1 MAKLFRKRAEKAALP
16 PGTPVYVGEAPAR
29 PVRLSIIDY
38 NGERFESR
46 QAESAESCQPYVKTS
61 TVTWINVDG
70 IHEPDVIECL
80 GRDFG
85 LHPLTIEDIVN
96 TSQRPKVE
104 DLDGYV
110 YIVLRMLYGDAREK
124 GGIQDEQVSLILGRN
139 FVISFQERPGDVFDA
154 VRERLRLDKGRIRRA
169 GPDYLAYSLID
180 AIVDHYFLIL
190 EGVGERVEALE
201 ERLIAD
207 PRPETLQEIHR
218 LKRQMIFLR
227 RAVWPL
233 REATSALARA
243 ESPLIDE
250 GTRAY
255 LRDVYD
261 HTVQV
266 IDVLEAYRDVIAGM
280 LDTYLSSLSN
290 RMNEVM
296 KVLTVIATIFI
307 PMTFIAGVYG
317 MNFESMPELKLPWGY
332 AAAWGAMIAVGLGML
347 LYFRRKRWL

>member
-1 MAKLFRKRAEKAALP
+1 
-16 PGTPVYVGEAPAR
+16 
-29 PVRLSIIDY
+29 
-38 NGERFESR
+38 
-46 QAESAESCQPYVKTS
+46 
-61 TVTWINVDG
+61 
-70 IHEPDVIECL
+70 
-80 GRDFG
+80 
-85 LHPLTIEDIVN
+85 
-96 TSQRPKVE
+96 
-104 DLDGYV
+104 
-110 YIVLRMLYGDAREK
+110 MLYGDAQGK
-124 GGIQDEQVSLILGRN
+124 DGGIQDEQVSLVLGRN
-139 FVISFQERPGDVFDA
+139 FVISFQERPGDVFDT
-154 VRERLRLDKGRIRRA
+154 VRERLRLDKGRIRGA

-233 REATSALARA
+233 REATSVLARA

-280 LDTYLSSLSN
+280 LDTYLSSLSH

-296 KVLTVIATIFI
+296 KVLTIIATVFI

-332 AAAWGAMIAVGLGML
+332 AAAWGGMLAVGLGML
-347 LYFRRKRWL
+347 LYFKRKRWL